1 MSFASFGYLSKNIYM
16 KRFCF
21 LLFFCH
27 ALVAQGKYPKD
38 YFRSPLDIPMQLSG
52 NFGELR
58 PNHFHAGFD
67 YKTQQREGLSVY
79 AAAEGY
85 VSRIKISTFGNGK
98 TIYIT
103 HPNGYTTVYAHL
115 QKTVEPIEQ
124 LVKRRQ
130 YEEKSFEVEIF
141 LKPNELPI
149 SKGQL
154 IALSGNTGASE
165 GPHLHFE
172 IRDSKTEFIINPL
185 FFGFDSQLK
194 DTKKPQV
201 TAVYAF
207 PIDSQTSVNQ
217 SLRPIPINLTLQ
229 KEGTYLADPVLAN
242 GKIGFGIIATD
253 MDDVSFNKN
262 GVYDVQT
269 FYNGTPS
276 YGYQFGTY
284 SFDEMRYINVLIDY
298 ARYKKSQQRIQRLF
312 RSDPF
317 DLSIIKTDQNN
328 GIISVLPN
336 LSGTYR
342 IEVADFFN
350 NKTVITIPIA
360 YDVKAVVIPKE
371 ATPSNYFIKAKKE
384 YIFEKEN
391 WTVTFP
397 ANTFYNDFDLNF
409 SVANKVLT
417 LHDDTVP
424 VHSNFTIQV
433 QDTTHTALDKEK
445 MFLGRIEGGR
455 ISYNPTTVKENTF
468 TARLKTLGKYG
479 LVLDNVNP
487 VISIGKPIEGKW
499 ITAQKELKLSIYD
512 ALSGIKSYHAYL
524 NDQWILMEYDNKTR
538 QLTHDFSDGIVTE
551 GANILKV
558 IVVDQMGNS
567 TTFETRFFRSQ
578 IIK

>member
-1 MSFASFGYLSKNIYM
+1 M
-16 KRFCF
+16 KSFCF
-21 LLFFCH
+21 LLFFCC
-27 ALVAQGKYPKD
+27 AVVAQERYPKD

-67 YKTQQREGLSVY
+67 YKTQQREGLSVF

-115 QKTVEPIEQ
+115 QKAVGSIQELI
-124 LVKRRQ
+124 KKRQ
-130 YEEKSFEVEIF
+130 YEEKAFEVEIF
-141 LKPNELPI
+141 LKPNELSV
-149 SKGQL
+149 SKGEF

-172 IRDSKTEFIINPL
+172 IRDSKTEFLINPL
-185 FFGFDSQLK
+185 FFGFGAQLK

-207 PIDSQTSVNQ
+207 PLDNQTSVNQ

-229 KEGTYLADPVLAN
+229 KDGTYLADPVLVN

-262 GVYDVQT
+262 GVFDVQA
-269 FYNGTPS
+269 FYNGTPT
-276 YGYQFGTY
+276 YAYQFGTY

-298 ARYKKSQQRIQRLF
+298 ARYKKTQQRVQRLF
-312 RSDPF
+312 RTAPF
-317 DLSIIKTDQNN
+317 DLSIIKTDKNN
-328 GIISVLPN
+328 GAIAVLPN

-350 NKTVITIPIA
+350 NKTVISIPIA
-360 YDVKAVVIPKE
+360 YDVKAAVIPKE
-371 ATPSNYFIKAKKE
+371 AIPSNYFIKAKKE
-384 YIFEKEN
+384 YIFEKDN

-397 ANTFYNDFDLNF
+397 AHTFYNDFDLNF
-409 SVANKVLT
+409 SVDNKVLT
-417 LHDDTVP
+417 VHDDTVP

-433 QDTTHTALDKEK
+433 QDTTHTALEKEK

-455 ISYNPTTVKENTF
+455 ISYHPTTVKENTF
-468 TARLKTLGKYG
+468 TTKTKTLGKYG

-487 VISIGKPIEGKW
+487 VITSNKSIEGKW
-499 ITAQKELKLSIYD
+499 ITSQKELKLSIYD
-512 ALSGIKSYHAYL
+512 ALSGIKSYNAYL
-524 NDQWILMEYDNKTR
+524 NEQWILMEYDNKTR
-538 QLTHDFSDGIVTE
+538 QLTHDFSDGIVAE

>member
-115 QKTVEPIEQ
+115 QKTVEPIER
-124 LVKRRQ
+124 LVKRKQ

-229 KEGTYLADPVLAN
+229 KDGTYLADPVLAN

-524 NDQWILMEYDNKTR
+524 NDQWILMEHDNKTR

>member
-1 MSFASFGYLSKNIYM
+1 ML
-16 KRFCF
+16 
-21 LLFFCH
+21 
-27 ALVAQGKYPKD
+27 AQHQYPKD

-67 YKTQQREGLSVY
+67 FKTQQREGLSVY
-79 AAAEGY
+79 AAADGY

-98 TIYIT
+98 TIYVT

-115 QKTVEPIEQ
+115 QKAVGPIQE
-124 LVKRRQ
+124 LIKRRQ

-141 LKPNELPI
+141 LKPNELVVT
-149 SKGQL
+149 KGQL

-185 FFGFDSQLK
+185 FFGFDSFLK
-194 DTKKPQV
+194 DTKRPQV

-207 PIDSQTSVNQ
+207 PLDSKTTVNQ

-229 KEGTYLADPVLAN
+229 KDGSYLADPVLAN
-242 GKIGFGIIATD
+242 GKIGFGIVATD

-262 GVYDVQT
+262 GVFDVQA
-269 FYNGTPS
+269 FYNGMPT
-276 YGYQFGTY
+276 YAYQFGTY

-298 ARYKKSQQRIQRLF
+298 ARYKKSQQRIQRLY
-312 RSDPF
+312 RTSPF
-317 DLSIIKTDQNN
+317 DLSIIKTDENN
-328 GIISVLPN
+328 GVISVVPN
-336 LSGTYR
+336 LSGAYR
-342 IEVADFFN
+342 IEVADYFN
-350 NKTVITIPIA
+350 NKTLITIPIA
-360 YDVKAVVIPKE
+360 YDEKAAVIPKE
-371 ATPSNYFIKAKKE
+371 TTPSNYYIKAKKE
-384 YIFEKEN
+384 YMFEKDN

-397 ANTFYNDFDLNF
+397 ANTFYTDFDLNL

-433 QDTTHTALDKEK
+433 QDSTHSALEKEK

-455 ISYNPTTVKENTF
+455 ISYNPTTVKGNTF
-468 TARLKTLGKYG
+468 TTKVKTLGKYG

-487 VISIGKPIEGKW
+487 VINIGRSIEGKW
-499 ITAQKELKLSIYD
+499 ITAQKELKVTIYD
-512 ALSGIKSYHAYL
+512 ALSGIKSYNAFL

-538 QLTHDFSDGIVTE
+538 QLTHDFSDGIVAE

>member
-1 MSFASFGYLSKNIYM
+1 M

-115 QKTVEPIEQ
+115 QKTVEPIER
-124 LVKRRQ
+124 LVKRKQ

-229 KEGTYLADPVLAN
+229 KDGTYLADPVLAN

-524 NDQWILMEYDNKTR
+524 NDQWILMEHDNKTR

>member
-1 MSFASFGYLSKNIYM
+1 
-16 KRFCF
+16 
-21 LLFFCH
+21 
-27 ALVAQGKYPKD
+27 
-38 YFRSPLDIPMQLSG
+38 
-52 NFGELR
+52 
-58 PNHFHAGFD
+58 
-67 YKTQQREGLSVY
+67 
-79 AAAEGY
+79 
-85 VSRIKISTFGNGK
+85 
-98 TIYIT
+98 
-103 HPNGYTTVYAHL
+103 
-115 QKTVEPIEQ
+115 
-124 LVKRRQ
+124 
-130 YEEKSFEVEIF
+130 
-141 LKPNELPI
+141 
-149 SKGQL
+149 
-154 IALSGNTGASE
+154 
-165 GPHLHFE
+165 
-172 IRDSKTEFIINPL
+172 
-185 FFGFDSQLK
+185 
-194 DTKKPQV
+194 
-201 TAVYAF
+201 
-207 PIDSQTSVNQ
+207 
-217 SLRPIPINLTLQ
+217 
-229 KEGTYLADPVLAN
+229 
-242 GKIGFGIIATD
+242 
-253 MDDVSFNKN
+253 
-262 GVYDVQT
+262 
-269 FYNGTPS
+269 
-276 YGYQFGTY
+276 
-284 SFDEMRYINVLIDY
+284 
-298 ARYKKSQQRIQRLF
+298 
-312 RSDPF
+312 
-317 DLSIIKTDQNN
+317 
-328 GIISVLPN
+328 
-336 LSGTYR
+336 
-342 IEVADFFN
+342 
-350 NKTVITIPIA
+350 
-360 YDVKAVVIPKE
+360 VKAVVIPKE

-433 QDTTHTALDKEK
+433 QDTTHTALEKEK

-512 ALSGIKSYHAYL
+512 ALSGIKSYNAYL